1 MNFVIDDYVAF
12 AEHQLTPQRFQHS
25 LGVMHMMGELASIYK
40 LDETAALTAGILHDI
55 AKEFT
60 PDELIQWAGEN
71 NIALRSEYD
80 RLPLF
85 LHGPVGA
92 CYIVQKLE
100 IRNATIMDAISHHSY
115 FGDGTALSSAFCW
128 CLRLADLLEPS
139 RDWEELK
146 IQLKPVAYAGE
157 LGEAAYLLMQWL
169 IPFHESASLPVHPNM
184 RRVFQELSA
193 LREEKSLHKIDSLPL

>member
-1 MNFVIDDYVAF
+1 MNFEISDYITL
-12 AEHQLTPQRFQHS
+12 AEQQLTPQRFKHS
-25 LGVMHMMGELASIYK
+25 LGVMQMMGELAAIYK

-55 AKEFT
+55 AKEFPPT
-60 PDELIQWAGEN
+60 ELIQWAGEN
-71 NIALRSEYD
+71 KIALRSEYD
-80 RLPLF
+80 RMPLF

-92 CYIVQKLE
+92 CYSTQKLE
-100 IRNATIMDAISHHSY
+100 LRDAIILDAISRHSY
-115 FGDGTALSSAFCW
+115 FGNGSALSPSFCW

-193 LREEKSLHKIDSLPL
+193 LREEKSLSESDSLPI